1 MIYINDIPSF
11 RNPESTEYTFDNR
24 IEKIELINGNAVQD
38 YGHVESGDVYSV
50 ECMFTRAN
58 YLRVIQLWKARE
70 FVTYIDE
77 AGIVNEHMRLV
88 CRRVRRDKKFPHYY
102 YLTIELWRV

>member
-1 MIYINDIPSF
+1 MIFINDIPSF
-11 RNPESTEYTFDNR
+11 RDPESCEYTFDDR

-58 YLRVIQLWKARE
+58 YLRVLTLWKARE
-70 FVTYIDE
+70 FVDYTDE
-77 AGIVNEHMRLV
+77 EGIVNEHMRLV
-88 CRRVRRDKKFPHYY
+88 CRRVRRDKNFPN
-102 YLTIELWRV
+102 YLFLTFELWRV

>member
-11 RNPESTEYTFDNR
+11 RDPESAEYIFDDR

-38 YGHVESGDVYSV
+38 YGHVESGDAYQL

-58 YLRVIQLWKARE
+58 YLRILHLWHARE
-70 FVTYIDE
+70 FVTYTDE
-77 AGIVNEHMRLV
+77 AGIVNENMRLV
-88 CRRVRRDKKFPHYY
+88 CRRVRRDKNFHHYY
-102 YLTIELWRV
+102 FLTFELWRV

>member
-11 RNPESTEYTFDNR
+11 RDPESTEYTFDNR

-38 YGHVESGDVYSV
+38 YGHVESGDTYQL

-58 YLRVIQLWKARE
+58 YLRVLQLWKARE
-70 FVTYIDE
+70 FVTYTDE

-88 CRRVRRDKKFPHYY
+88 CRRVRRDKNFRDYY
-102 YLTIELWRV
+102 FLTFELWRV